1 MILLVDAHAWTREA
15 IARGLEVTTR
25 DLRVLR
31 FADLSEL
38 SGTETR
44 TGAAVVLLNLTEVG
58 LDDHRLS
65 SAIAAI
71 GSSLPDLPV
80 AVLSDSGDI
89 EVILK
94 AMAHGLRGYLPMSME
109 PVLVAQAL
117 RFIAAGGIF
126 LPVQS
131 LLTSLQIPASD
142 NLPVALPSAPKPA
155 PVGNRLTPRELAVLK
170 LVAQG
175 KSNKQIARE
184 LNMSEATVKVHVHH
198 IMSKLG
204 AANRTQVA
212 LFAGELKS

>member
-1 MILLVDAHAWTREA
+1 LLVDAHAWTREA
-15 IARGLEVTTR
+15 IARGLEVSSR

-31 FADLSEL
+31 YADLSEL
-38 SGTETR
+38 SGAEAR

-65 SAIAAI
+65 SVIAAI

-80 AVLSDSGDI
+80 AVLSDNGDI

-94 AMAHGLRGYLPMSME
+94 VMAHGFHGYLPMSME

-131 LLTSLQIPASD
+131 LLTRLQVSAAD
-142 NLPVALPSAPKPA
+142 NLPLELPGAPTPA
-155 PVGNRLTPRELAVLK
+155 PVGNRLTPRELTVLK

-175 KSNKQIARE
+175 KSNKQIARD
-184 LNMSEATVKVHVHH
+184 LNTRESTVKVHVHH
-198 IMSKLG
+198 IMKKLG
-204 AANRTQVA
+204 AANRTQLA
-212 LFAGELKS
+212 LLVGDLTM